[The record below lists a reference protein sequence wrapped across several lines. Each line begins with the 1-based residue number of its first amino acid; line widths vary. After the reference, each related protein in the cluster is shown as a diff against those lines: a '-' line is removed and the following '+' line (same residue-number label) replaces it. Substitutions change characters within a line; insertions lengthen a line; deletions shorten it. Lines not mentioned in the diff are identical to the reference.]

1 MRRTLEARD
10 GGVNMPTTKMARK
23 RTKRAPLSGNAGESA
38 GKTDRRVVRTR
49 DVLGDALMAL
59 IREMPFES
67 ITVQHVLD
75 RAGVSRSTFYEHYE
89 DKNDLFLSDAAEF
102 FEAMS
107 TALSKHGDKS
117 SRVAPVCEFFAHVA
131 EQRQFHDA
139 LVASGKIQD
148 LWEMGEEYFARGI
161 EQRLAELPGVPAMA
175 PPRPAALARAFAG
188 ALFSLLSWWIQ
199 SDPEMSAAQ
208 MDEFF
213 HRMVW
218 SSIGVSPPKPPEPAT
233 LSNRF
238 VQT

>member
-1 MRRTLEARD
+1 MQE
-10 GGVNMPTTKMARK
+10 K
-23 RTKRAPLSGNAGESA
+23 
-38 GKTDRRVVRTR
+38 
-49 DVLGDALMAL
+49 
-59 IREMPFES
+59 PFES

-89 DKNDLFLSDAAEF
+89 GKNDLFLSDAAEF

-148 LWEMGEEYFARGI
+148 LWEMGEEYFARAI

-199 SDPEMSAAQ
+199 SDPQMTAAQ
-208 MDEFF
+208 MDELF

-218 SSIGVSPPKPPEPAT
+218 SSIGMAPPQSEQAK
-233 LSNRF
+233 LSKRF
-238 VQT
+238 VKI

>member
-1 MRRTLEARD
+1 M
-10 GGVNMPTTKMARK
+10 
-23 RTKRAPLSGNAGESA
+23 SGNAREPAGE
-38 GKTDRRVVRTR
+38 TDRRVVRTR
-49 DVLGDALMAL
+49 DLLGDALVAL
-59 IREMPFES
+59 MQEKPFES
-67 ITVQHVLD
+67 ITVQDVLD
-75 RAGVSRSTFYEHYE
+75 RAGVGRSTFYTHYE

-117 SRVAPVCEFFAHVA
+117 DRVAPVCEFFAHVA

-148 LWEMGEEYFARGI
+148 LWEMGQEYFARGI

-199 SDPEMSAAQ
+199 SGQAMSAAQ
-208 MDEFF
+208 MDELF
-213 HRMVW
+213 HGMVW
-218 SSIGVSPPKPPEPAT
+218 SSIGVLPPRRPEQAK
-233 LSNRF
+233 LSKRF
-238 VQT
+238 VKI

>member
-10 GGVNMPTTKMARK
+10 GGVNMPATKMARK
-23 RTKRAPLSGNAGESA
+23 RTNRAQLSGNAAKSA
-38 GKTDRRVVRTR
+38 GKTDRRAVRTR
-49 DVLGDALMAL
+49 DVLGDALVAL
-59 IREMPFES
+59 IREKPFES

-75 RAGVSRSTFYEHYE
+75 RAGVGRSTFYEHYE

-107 TALSKHGDKS
+107 TALSKQGNKS
-117 SRVAPVCEFFAHVA
+117 NRVAPVCEFFAHVA

-199 SDPEMSAAQ
+199 SGPEMSAAQ
-208 MDEFF
+208 MDELF
-213 HRMVW
+213 HRIVW
-218 SSIGVSPPKPPEPAT
+218 SSIGVTPSRQTEQAK
-233 LSNRF
+233 LSKRF
-238 VQT
+238 VKI

>member
-1 MRRTLEARD
+1 MQA
-10 GGVNMPTTKMARK
+10 TKMSRK
-23 RTKRAPLSGNAGESA
+23 RTKKAPMSGKAGESA
-38 GKTDRRVVRTR
+38 WKTDRRVVRTR
-49 DVLGDALMAL
+49 DVLGDALVAL
-59 IREMPFES
+59 MQEKPFES

-107 TALSKHGDKS
+107 TALSRHGDKS
-117 SRVAPVCEFFAHVA
+117 NRVAPVCEFFGHVA
-131 EQRQFHDA
+131 EQRRFHNA

-161 EQRLAELPGVPAMA
+161 EQRLAELPGVPIMA

-199 SDPEMSAAQ
+199 RGPEMSATQ
-208 MDEFF
+208 MDELF

-218 SSIGVSPPKPPEPAT
+218 SSIGVAPPKQIEQAK
-233 LSNRF
+233 LSKRF
-238 VQT
+238 VKI

>member
-1 MRRTLEARD
+1 M
-10 GGVNMPTTKMARK
+10 
-23 RTKRAPLSGNAGESA
+23 SGNAGEPA
-38 GKTDRRVVRTR
+38 GETDRRVVRTR
-49 DVLGDALMAL
+49 DLLGDALVAL
-59 IREMPFES
+59 MQEKPFES
-67 ITVQHVLD
+67 ITVQDVLD
-75 RAGVSRSTFYEHYE
+75 RAGVGRSTFYTHYE

-117 SRVAPVCEFFAHVA
+117 DRVAPVCEFFAHVA

-148 LWEMGEEYFARGI
+148 LWEMGQEYFARGI

-199 SDPEMSAAQ
+199 SGQAMSAAQ
-208 MDEFF
+208 MDELF
-213 HRMVW
+213 HGMVW
-218 SSIGVSPPKPPEPAT
+218 SSIGVLPPRRPEQAK
-233 LSNRF
+233 LSKRF
-238 VQT
+238 VKI

>member
-1 MRRTLEARD
+1 MQRTLEAWD
-10 GGVNMPTTKMARK
+10 GGVNMPATKIAKK
-23 RTKRAPLSGNAGESA
+23 RTKKARLSGNAGESA

-49 DVLGDALMAL
+49 DVLGDALVAL
-59 IREMPFES
+59 IREKPFES

-107 TALSKHGDKS
+107 TGLSKYGDKS

-131 EQRQFHDA
+131 EQRQFLDA
-139 LVASGKIQD
+139 LAASGKIQD

-161 EQRLAELPGVPAMA
+161 EQRLAELPGVPAMV

-188 ALFSLLSWWIQ
+188 ALFSLLSWWIR
-199 SDPEMSAAQ
+199 SGAEMSAAQ
-208 MDEFF
+208 MDEIF
-213 HRMVW
+213 HGMVW
-218 SSIGVSPPKPPEPAT
+218 SSVGVSPPRKTEQAK
-233 LSNRF
+233 LSKRF
-238 VQT
+238 IKI